1 MKKHIA
7 VAIDGPSGAGK
18 STVAR
23 HAAQELSFIYVDTG
37 ALYRSVGW
45 YVCRAGADPG
55 QASQVEPLL
64 AGLDIRFG
72 YVDGEQHVYVNGED
86 VGDAIRTP
94 EMSMAASA
102 VSALPAVRAFLL
114 DCQRQ
119 IAAEN
124 SVIMDGRDIG
134 TVVLPDAALKIYLTA
149 SVECRAQRRLL
160 ELQQKGIRT
169 TYAQVEQDMRQRD
182 YNDTHRAVAPLRRAQ
197 DAVLLDTSALDLQ
210 QSIDAVKQ
218 LIMKVMEE

>member
-169 TYAQVEQDMRQRD
+169 TYALVEQDMRQRD